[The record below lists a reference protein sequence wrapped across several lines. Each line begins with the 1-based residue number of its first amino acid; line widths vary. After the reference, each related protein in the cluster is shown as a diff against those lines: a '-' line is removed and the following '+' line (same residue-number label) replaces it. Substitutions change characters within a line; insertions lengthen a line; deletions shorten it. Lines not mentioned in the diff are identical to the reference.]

1 MFTGIIEEIGHIS
14 AIKFIPNGKQLNI
27 LAKTVLTDTKIGD
40 SISVNGVCLTVIQ
53 TAQDNFW
60 AEAVGETLKKTTV
73 NLLKTSAVVNLE
85 RALQLQSRLGGH
97 IVQGHVNAVGK
108 ITNITKL
115 GDNYLLEFNIP
126 DDIRKYIINEGSIC
140 IDGISLT
147 VAEIRNNIVK
157 ISVIPHTWQNTNL
170 QYRKIGDK
178 INIETDVLAKYIE
191 NMLKFSNNTANNTLF
206 SDEWFKRMG
215 YK

>member
-27 LAKTVLTDTKIGD
+27 VAKTVLTDTKIGD

>member
-1 MFTGIIEEIGHIS
+1 MFTGIIEEIGHIKE
-14 AIKFIPNGKQLNI
+14 IKFIPDGKQLNI
-27 LAKTVLTDTKIGD
+27 RAAIVTDDTKIGD
-40 SISVNGVCLTVIQ
+40 SISVNGVCLTVIK
-53 TAQDNFW
+53 AAKDHFW
-60 AEAVGETLKKTTV
+60 AEAVGETLKKTTI
-73 NLLKTSAVVNLE
+73 NLLKNGTAVNLE
-85 RALQLQSRLGGH
+85 RALKLQSRLGGH
-97 IVQGHVNAVGK
+97 IVQGHINAIGR

-126 DDIRKYIINEGSIC
+126 DGIRKYIINEGSIC
-140 IDGISLT
+140 VDGISLT

-170 QYRKIGDK
+170 QDRKIGDK

-191 NMLKFSNNTANNTLF
+191 NMLKFSNNTPHDTVF
-206 SDEWFKRMG
+206 SDEWFNRMG